1 MSNRA
6 SIVVVGALI
15 VVSVGAC
22 SPVVE
27 GDVPVS
33 GGQSVDQSVP
43 GKGDLPMS
51 GDSTEVEADL
61 GADAGVGVVVKDRAS
76 WSLPIDPYFSVDF
89 SDYQIEAEQ
98 WLVRDCMAEGGWDYR
113 VGVDAS
119 APLAETTSVSWA
131 RLFTPE
137 LAAKYGYRRAPDPRS
152 PLENEIEA
160 MGGGGLYS
168 EEPPEFDQKLDE
180 CVGHARDELKQAGAP
195 EERSETEQAV
205 SGGYNV
211 LFRDAITDEVHQ
223 AAARWRECM
232 APLGIVDLPEEPWT
246 AGSMR
251 LPPSLMNAWGWTSSF
266 GKPSADEVRI
276 AVHDANCRETS
287 GWSEALY
294 ESQWDL
300 AEKFVEDNK
309 PALDALLQQHNEYIK
324 KYQQIIADH
333 QS

>member
-1 MSNRA
+1 MSNRVGIA
-6 SIVVVGALI
+6 VVGVLVAVL
-15 VVSVGAC
+15 VGAC
-22 SPVVE
+22 SPVIE

-33 GGQSVDQSVP
+33 GGQSVDQPVP

-51 GDSTEVEADL
+51 EDPTKDTS
-61 GADAGVGVVVKDRAS
+61 DAGAGVVVKDRAS
-76 WSLPIDPYFSVDF
+76 WSLPIDPYFSVDL
-89 SDYQIEAEQ
+89 SNYQVEAEQ
-98 WLVRDCMAEGGWDYR
+98 WLMRACMAEGGWDYR

-119 APLAETTSVSWA
+119 APLSETYSVSRA

-137 LAAKYGYRRAPDPRS
+137 LAAKYGYHRAPDPRY
-152 PLENEIEA
+152 PLEDEIEA
-160 MGGGGLYS
+160 KGGLNS
-168 EEPPEFDQKLDE
+168 DQPKGFVEKEQECFEEASQ
-180 CVGHARDELKQAGAP
+180 ELKQAGVP
-195 EERSETEQAV
+195 EERSETEQAL

-211 LFRDAITDEVHQ
+211 LFSTAVTDEVHQ

-246 AGSMR
+246 AGSMY
-251 LPPSLMNAWGWTSSF
+251 LPPSLMSAWGWTSSF
-266 GKPSADEVRI
+266 GKPSADEIRI

>member
-1 MSNRA
+1 MSNRVGIA
-6 SIVVVGALI
+6 VVGVLVAVLI
-15 VVSVGAC
+15 GAC
-22 SPVVE
+22 SPVVDR
-27 GDVPVS
+27 DVPVS
-33 GGQSVDQSVP
+33 GGQSADQSVP
-43 GKGDLPMS
+43 NKGDLPMS
-51 GDSTEVEADL
+51 GGSTEVEADV
-61 GADAGVGVVVKDRAS
+61 GVGVVVKDRAS
-76 WSLPIDPYFSVDF
+76 WSLPIDPYFSVDL
-89 SDYQIEAEQ
+89 SDYKMNAKQ
-98 WLVRDCMAEGGWDYR
+98 WLVRDCMAEGGWNYR
-113 VGVDAS
+113 VTVDAS
-119 APLAETTSVSWA
+119 APLAETTSVSGA

-152 PLENEIEA
+152 PLDNEIAA

-180 CVGHARDELKQAGAP
+180 CLSQGREELKRAGAP
-195 EERSETEQAV
+195 DEPSETEQAV

-223 AAARWRECM
+223 AAARWHTCM
-232 APLGIVDLPEEPWT
+232 APLGIVDLPEEPWI

-309 PALDALLQQHNEYIK
+309 PALDALLQQHDEYIK

-333 QS
+333 QNK

>member
-1 MSNRA
+1 
-6 SIVVVGALI
+6 
-15 VVSVGAC
+15 
-22 SPVVE
+22 
-27 GDVPVS
+27 
-33 GGQSVDQSVP
+33 
-43 GKGDLPMS
+43 MS
-51 GDSTEVEADL
+51 GDSTKDTSDT
-61 GADAGVGVVVKDRAS
+61 GAGSGAGVVVKDRAS

-89 SDYQIEAEQ
+89 SDYQMNAKQ
-98 WLVRDCMAEGGWDYR
+98 WLVRDCMAVDGWDYR

-119 APLAETTSVSWA
+119 APLAETKSASGA

-137 LAAKYGYRRAPDPRS
+137 LAAKYGYRMAPEPRL
-152 PLENEIEA
+152 PLEAEKVA
-160 MGGGGLYS
+160 KGGGLYLDA
-168 EEPPEFDQKLDE
+168 PPEFDQKLDE
-180 CVGHARDELKQAGAP
+180 CLSQGREELKQAGAP
-195 EERSETEQAV
+195 EERSETEQAL

-211 LFRDAITDEVHQ
+211 LFSTAVTDEVHQ
-223 AAARWRECM
+223 AATRWRECM

-246 AGSMR
+246 AGSMY
-251 LPPSLMNAWGWTSSF
+251 LPPSLMSAWGWTSSF

-333 QS
+333 QNK

>member
-1 MSNRA
+1 MNNRVGIA
-6 SIVVVGALI
+6 VVGVLVAVL
-15 VVSVGAC
+15 VGAC
-22 SPVVE
+22 SPVVD
-27 GDVPVS
+27 GDVPTS
-33 GGQSVDQSVP
+33 GSQSADQSVP
-43 GKGDLPMS
+43 DNGDSPMS
-51 GDSTEVEADL
+51 EDPTKDTS
-61 GADAGVGVVVKDRAS
+61 DAGAGSGAGVVVKDRAS

-89 SDYQIEAEQ
+89 SDYQMEAKK
-98 WLVRDCMAEGGWDYR
+98 WLMRECMAEGGWNYR
-113 VGVDAS
+113 VANDAS
-119 APLAETTSVSWA
+119 APLAETMSASGA

-137 LAAKYGYRRAPDPRS
+137 LAAKYGYRRAPDPRH
-152 PLENEIEA
+152 PLEDEIEA
-160 MGGGGLYS
+160 KGGLNS
-168 EEPPEFDQKLDE
+168 DQPQGFFDRQEVCFDQVRE
-180 CVGHARDELKQAGAP
+180 ELKQAGAP

-223 AAARWRECM
+223 AATRWRECM

-251 LPPSLMNAWGWTSSF
+251 LPPSLMSAWGWTSSF
-266 GKPSADEVRI
+266 GKPSADEIRI

-309 PALDALLQQHNEYIK
+309 PALGALLQQHNEYIK

-333 QS
+333 QNK

>member
-27 GDVPVS
+27 GDSPVS
-33 GGQSVDQSVP
+33 GSQSVDQSTP
-43 GKGDLPMS
+43 DNGDSPMS
-51 GDSTEVEADL
+51 GGSTET
-61 GADAGVGVVVKDRAS
+61 DAGAGSNAGVVVKDRAS

-89 SDYQIEAEQ
+89 SNYQIEAEQ
-98 WLVRDCMAEGGWDYR
+98 WLMRDCMAEGGWDYR
-113 VGVDAS
+113 VAVDAS

-137 LAAKYGYRRAPDPRS
+137 LAAKYGYRRAPDPRY
-152 PLENEIEA
+152 PLEDEIEA
-160 MGGGGLYS
+160 KGGLDS
-168 EEPPEFDQKLDE
+168 DQPQGFLDRRDVCFDQVRE
-180 CVGHARDELKQAGAP
+180 ELKQAGAP
-195 EERSETEQAV
+195 EEPSETEQAV

-223 AAARWRECM
+223 AATRWRECM

-246 AGSMR
+246 AGAMSM
-251 LPPSLMNAWGWTSSF
+251 PPSLMNAWGWTSSF

-309 PALDALLQQHNEYIK
+309 PALDALLQQHDEYIK

-333 QS
+333 QNK